1 MLQKRNTPEAARAR
15 PGPFAWDDPFG
26 LEDQLTDEERMIA
39 RESLAALRRASVDAT
54 LHRQREIAE
63 SLGAEVLLD
72 RTDEPDEPLFVFAD
86 LSGHPFC
93 IFVALST
100 AYGQP

>member
-1 MLQKRNTPEAARAR
+1 M
-15 PGPFAWDDPFG
+15 
-26 LEDQLTDEERMIA
+26 QLHLDFTV
-39 RESLAALRRASVDAT
+39 SSVT
-54 LHRQREIAE
+54 ELHRQRAIAE

-93 IFVALST
+93 IFVA
-100 AYGQP
+100 